1 MVHTLFLSDLQNF
14 ILTKYI
20 PLWYNKII
28 FMKSKMATVT
38 NPSLTDAPS
47 TVMRAISR
55 LETSFIAMYLDGP
68 SCTSLMGT
76 AISRLINKMIDYA
89 KVYLSCG
96 EGSGL

>member
-14 ILTKYI
+14 IPMKYI
-20 PLWYNKII
+20 NIIWYNKI

-76 AISRLINKMIDYA
+76 AIRDW
-89 KVYLSCG
+89 
-96 EGSGL
+96 